1 MAGFARAMSSSSSS
15 SLVVLLL
22 VFLASTSLSE
32 AREFLVGGKTEAWNV
47 PSSSSH
53 HSPDSLNQWA
63 ESSRFLIGDSLV
75 WNYDS
80 NKDSV
85 LQVSKRD
92 YVTCNTSSPIA
103 EYKDGNTKVRL
114 DKAGPFYFI
123 SGAEGH
129 CEKGQRLIV
138 VVMSERHR
146 RHLGIAPAPS
156 PAEFQGPAIAP
167 TSGAT
172 RFQGGLVVVTLV
184 VLSGLG
190 LMW

>member
-1 MAGFARAMSSSSSS
+1 MASTVTHIFKFKIREGSLIAFGIVELTARKHDQRSWRDDSSSF
-15 SLVVLLL
+15 VV
-22 VFLASTSLSE
+22 VNFYE
-32 AREFLVGGKTEAWNV
+32 AELDHF
-47 PSSSSH
+47 
-53 HSPDSLNQWA
+53 
-63 ESSRFLIGDSLV
+63 

-184 VLSGLG
+184 VLAGLG